1 MHGHAV
7 EHLDLHLDDV
17 AEGQFA
23 GAFLEADVGMPWVVA
38 DDKNA
43 KRKQINRY
51 VKSYL
56 RQSKKKRVL
65 IVKWKNKTLIYSN

>member
-43 KRKQINRY
+43 KPYQEKADQQICKELPQT
-51 VKSYL
+51 VKEETSL
-56 RQSKKKRVL
+56 NS
-65 IVKWKNKTLIYSN
+65 

>member
-38 DDKNA
+38 DDKDRSA
-43 KRKQINRY
+43 G
-51 VKSYL
+51 
-56 RQSKKKRVL
+56 VL
-65 IVKWKNKTLIYSN
+65 QHR